1 MRSTH
6 ELLHTRPSNALSG
19 LEKEDKLAL
28 LRSRNISVNARSV
41 DADTRGIYAKAA
53 EQLGFTPFEFRT
65 VFVAIATHLL
75 EQNIQLPEGKKQKKQ
90 RGQIVDTLLSGAR
103 IGTDSDCK
111 TVILF
116 NQADADKPES
126 SPDPVEVE
134 TLANHLFD
142 DQAILGRV
150 VGFIKAALEQ
160 QIGLLVL
167 QQCSSNTSGNGVRIS
182 AETDIRSANQGTNF
196 VDHAI
201 TSQNPGVIN
210 FGLLRETVR
219 QTQYEQRRE
228 QLQSAIESGEIRL
241 LPRFELN
248 NWPVDHLM
256 QSMRSQVSE
265 ATGNF
270 IRNEGFLCDPQDLK
284 YQVLFRLT
292 TFLVA
297 DVFEGG
303 EQLQDYLKA
312 MGAYEH
318 WGNILQVDAGV
329 VTPFRLNQGLLNSII
344 EEQAKIIADRISRS
358 PLPIR
363 DILTPTGIFAEPGWV
378 IAKRNGDIYAV
389 LEEGSA
395 HSSMVPLELREVDTE
410 YAKQLHGD
418 LHYIH
423 TPRVDLAFGLF
434 VQGEDIP
441 FSVLALDKI
450 DRPYKQN
457 VLLAQGYDP
466 RRCYD
471 LTRLYSKPGTPG
483 NTSSSI
489 FGLTFRYLREQYPET
504 QAVVSAFMPSYATGV
519 SMTSGGFNNP
529 IMIKTLRHTFAP
541 TITSDG
547 SVGYEHL
554 TRRRHSEAGDEL
566 ITNQF
571 PLLPTIELMTKL
583 REPRFEPLPG
593 IQENMVEVLY

>member
-1 MRSTH
+1 MPFDIVSAIIH
-6 ELLHTRPSNALSG
+6 
-19 LEKEDKLAL
+19 
-28 LRSRNISVNARSV
+28 RN
-41 DADTRGIYAKAA
+41 YAVYPWIIAHPTIERT

-65 VFVAIATHLL
+65 VFLAIAKRLL
-75 EQNIQLPEGKKQKKQ
+75 EQSIQLPEGKKQKKQ
-90 RGQIVDTLLSGAR
+90 RGQIIDALLSGAQ
-103 IGTDSDCK
+103 ITTDDECQ
-111 TVILF
+111 TVVLF
-116 NQADADKPES
+116 DQADANEAEP
-126 SPDPVEVE
+126 PQIDPTEVE
-134 TLANHLFD
+134 ILAGHLLD

-160 QIGLLVL
+160 QVGLLVL
-167 QQCSSNTSGNGVRIS
+167 QSCTSNMSGDGVRIS
-182 AETDIRSANQGTNF
+182 AETDIRSANQGTNL

-201 TSQNPGVIN
+201 TSSNPEVIR
-210 FGLLRETVR
+210 FGLLREPVQ
-219 QTQYEQRRE
+219 QTQYEQRRV
-228 QLQSAIESGEIRL
+228 QLQSAIESGEVRL

-256 QSMRSQVSE
+256 QSMRSQVAE

-270 IRNEGFLCDPQDLK
+270 IRHEGFLCDPQDLK

-292 TFLVA
+292 TFSVA
-297 DVFEGG
+297 EVFEGG
-303 EQLQDYLKA
+303 EQLQDYLKTI
-312 MGAYEH
+312 GAYEH
-318 WGNILQVDAGV
+318 WSNILRVDAGF
-329 VTPFRLNQGLLNSII
+329 VTPFRLNQDLLNSVIV
-344 EEQAKIIADRISRS
+344 EQAKIIADRIAQS

-363 DILTPTGIFAEPGWV
+363 DILTPAGIFAEPGWV
-378 IAKRNGDIYAV
+378 IAKRNGDIFAV
-389 LEEGSA
+389 QEEGSA
-395 HSSMVPLELREVDTE
+395 HSSMVPLELREVDSA

-423 TPRVDLAFGLF
+423 TPRADLAFGLF

-541 TITSDG
+541 TVTSDG
-547 SVGYEHL
+547 SIAYEHL
-554 TRRRHSEAGDEL
+554 TRRRHSDASGEL

-593 IQENMVEVLY
+593 TQENMVEVLY